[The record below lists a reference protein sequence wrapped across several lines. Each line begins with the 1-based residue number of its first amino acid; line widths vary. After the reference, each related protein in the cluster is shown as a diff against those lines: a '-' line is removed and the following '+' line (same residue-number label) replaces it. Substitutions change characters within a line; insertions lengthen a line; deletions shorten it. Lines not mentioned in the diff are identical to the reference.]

1 MEDASEIKY
10 QAKPTIKR
18 DKLPYLKPGE
28 KEIYVNLFKI
38 KINKPLKLF
47 QYPYSVSPEI
57 DAADLRI
64 RNKLFKYAGIG
75 TKKDRKR
82 LKDFYGECFISGDSL
97 YGMNE
102 VKESKTFNCKL
113 YLDGET
119 EYTITIQ
126 PKANQR
132 TINQNDLEKDPL
144 TKQFIEILIQ
154 DILRA
159 NPNLDFYRG
168 LFVLKNQKKVIDS
181 KNNGSVNFYPGYT
194 TSFMETESG
203 NYLNVTL
210 KNKILSTDTVLD
222 FMEYYEYKKKKNQ
235 AQIKKKLIG
244 RSFKVSYAKKNYIID
259 DISFDRDPKSHNFMH
274 DGKTKTLEEYYKEK
288 YKINIK
294 DLTQPLIVVKVVKKK
309 DAQGKDFDLYFVP
322 EMCYLAGL
330 DDEFLKDREFM
341 KNLANYTKLDPKFR
355 ITKTNEFLKLLV
367 ETKNKEIKRDGKVI
381 KELSSKE
388 KSELYGI
395 EISALDQLHKAYN
408 MKETELLAG
417 KKKAITAKD
426 KIFDVISKK
435 DMSHWICLYRKS
447 NYNDAEKLYNTLD
460 KASQGYDL
468 SIAEPEWVEMG
479 DNDNEEEWAHTAND
493 YMKEV
498 SEKDKNAKKYSFA
511 LFLLDRNDRIY
522 STLKYYSLC
531 EHGYISQV
539 VKASSLHKNALSVC
553 SKILLQINAK
563 LSGVSYIAKF
573 DKNIKERNLMIIGV
587 DSSHIRGKRT
597 GVAMV
602 ATINPS
608 FTNFYNKEQI
618 ILEEKKESFLISISS
633 FIEEAIQKYNEINKT
648 YPKGIIIYRQGVS
661 FQQKEFLKNEVINIQ
676 KVCDKNKLLYEY
688 ILVNTKTTYKFFEK
702 DKGGYKNPDGGLL
715 VLSGVTNRDL
725 FEFYIQPQQVTGGSA
740 TPSCFTV
747 AYGNMDFPE
756 IIPKLTFDF
765 CHLYSNWQGTVR
777 VPHVLKLA
785 EKLSKMTAKYTEA
798 ELHKNLSIN
807 QAYL

>member
-210 KNKILSTDTVLD
+210 KNKILSTDTVLE
-222 FMEYYEYKKKKNQ
+222 FMEYYDYTNNQ
-235 AQIKKKLIG
+235 AQVKKKLIG

-294 DLTQPLIVVKVVKKK
+294 DLTQPLILVKKK

-408 MKETELLAG
+408 MKDTELLAG

-479 DNDNEEEWAHTAND
+479 DNDNEEEWAQTAND
-493 YMKEV
+493 YMKKI
-498 SEKDKNAKKYSFA
+498 SEKDKNVKKYSFA

>member
-222 FMEYYEYKKKKNQ
+222 FMEYYDYKKKKNQ

-294 DLTQPLIVVKVVKKK
+294 DLTQPLIVVKKK

-460 KASQGYDL
+460 DASQGYGL
-468 SIAEPEWVEMG
+468 SIAEPKWVEME

>member
-1 MEDASEIKY
+1 MEDAPEIKY

-210 KNKILSTDTVLD
+210 KNKILSTDTVLE
-222 FMEYYEYKKKKNQ
+222 FMEYYDYTNNQ
-235 AQIKKKLIG
+235 AQVKKKLIG

-294 DLTQPLIVVKVVKKK
+294 DLTQPLIVVKKK

-408 MKETELLAG
+408 MKETELLDG
-417 KKKAITAKD
+417 KKKAITNKR
-426 KIFDVISKK
+426 FDVISKK

-447 NYNDAEKLYNTLD
+447 NYNDAEKLYNTLY

-479 DNDNEEEWAHTAND
+479 DNDNEEEWAQTAND
-493 YMKEV
+493 YMKKI
-498 SEKDKNAKKYSFA
+498 SEKDKNVKKYSFA
-511 LFLLDRNDRIY
+511 LFLLDRNDIIY

-539 VKASSLHKNALSVC
+539 VKASSLYTKNALSVC

-785 EKLSKMTAKYTEA
+785 EKLSKMTAKYTNA

>member
-1 MEDASEIKY
+1 MEDAPEIKY

-113 YLDGET
+113 YLGGET

-294 DLTQPLIVVKVVKKK
+294 DLTQPLIVVKKK

-479 DNDNEEEWAHTAND
+479 DNDNEEEWAQTAND
-493 YMKEV
+493 YMKKI
-498 SEKDKNAKKYSFA
+498 SEKDKNVKKYSFA

-539 VKASSLHKNALSVC
+539 VKASSLYTKNALSVC

-573 DKNIKERNLMIIGV
+573 DKNIKDRNLMIIGV

-676 KVCDKNKLLYEY
+676 KICDKNKLLYEY

>member
-1 MEDASEIKY
+1 MEDAPEIKY

-210 KNKILSTDTVLD
+210 KNKILSTDTVLE
-222 FMEYYEYKKKKNQ
+222 FMEYYDYTNNQ
-235 AQIKKKLIG
+235 AQVKKKLIG

-294 DLTQPLIVVKVVKKK
+294 DLTQPLIVVKKK

-479 DNDNEEEWAHTAND
+479 DNDNEEEWAQTAND
-493 YMKEV
+493 YMKKI
-498 SEKDKNAKKYSFA
+498 SEKDKNVKKYSFA

>member
-132 TINQNDLEKDPL
+132 TINQNDLDKDPL

-210 KNKILSTDTVLD
+210 KNKILSTDTVLE
-222 FMEYYEYKKKKNQ
+222 FMEYYDYTNNQ
-235 AQIKKKLIG
+235 AQVKKKLIG

-294 DLTQPLIVVKVVKKK
+294 DLTQPLIVVKKK

-479 DNDNEEEWAHTAND
+479 DNDNEEEWAQTAND
-493 YMKEV
+493 YMKKI
-498 SEKDKNAKKYSFA
+498 SEKDKNVKKYSFA

-688 ILVNTKTTYKFFEK
+688 ILVNTKTTYKFFQK

>member
-222 FMEYYEYKKKKNQ
+222 FMEYYDYKKKKNQ

-294 DLTQPLIVVKVVKKK
+294 DLTQPLIVVKKK

-539 VKASSLHKNALSVC
+539 VKASSLYTKNALSVC

-573 DKNIKERNLMIIGV
+573 DKNIKDRNLMIIGV

>member
-294 DLTQPLIVVKVVKKK
+294 DLTQPLILVKKK

-408 MKETELLAG
+408 MKDTELLAG

-435 DMSHWICLYRKS
+435 DMSHWICLYRTS

-460 KASQGYDL
+460 QASQGYGL
-468 SIAEPEWVEMG
+468 SIAEPEWVEME
-479 DNDNEEEWAHTAND
+479 DNDDEEKWAQTAND
-493 YMKEV
+493 YMKKI
-498 SEKDKNAKKYSFA
+498 SEKDKNVKKYSFA

-539 VKASSLHKNALSVC
+539 VKASSLYKNALSVC

-573 DKNIKERNLMIIGV
+573 DKNIKDRNLMIIGV

>member
-132 TINQNDLEKDPL
+132 TINQNDLDKDPL

-294 DLTQPLIVVKVVKKK
+294 DLTQPLIVVKKK

-447 NYNDAEKLYNTLD
+447 NYNDAEKLYNALD
-460 KASQGYDL
+460 DASHGYGL
-468 SIAEPEWVEMG
+468 SIAEPEWVEME
-479 DNDNEEEWAHTAND
+479 DNDDEEKWAHKAND
-493 YMKEV
+493 YMKKV

>member
-1 MEDASEIKY
+1 MEDAPEIKY

-294 DLTQPLIVVKVVKKK
+294 DLTQPLILVKKK

-479 DNDNEEEWAHTAND
+479 DNDNEEEWAQTAND
-493 YMKEV
+493 YMKKI
-498 SEKDKNAKKYSFA
+498 SEKDKNVKKYSFA